1 MTIPFLAGSLITVF
15 ALFGGHYAFQKP
27 RLQLQ
32 APWSYVYGVSAVL
45 LGAVTMALLLGTWA
59 LHLGYVAAL
68 FAVGGLVVFVLYQ
81 IDKGI
86 EARHT
91 AADLAERLDAE
102 LRRRTKIVPGYEEE
116 LL

>member
-1 MTIPFLAGSLITVF
+1 MTIPFLAGALITVGF
-15 ALFGGHYAFQKP
+15 LFGGHYAFQKP

-45 LGAVTMALLLGTWA
+45 LGAATMALLAGSWL
-59 LHLGYVAAL
+59 LHVGYIAAL
-68 FAVGGLVVFVLYQ
+68 FAVGGLVVFALYQ

-86 EARHT
+86 EARHA
-91 AADLAERLDAE
+91 AADMAERLDAE
-102 LRRRTKIVPGYEEE
+102 LRKRERMLPGEED